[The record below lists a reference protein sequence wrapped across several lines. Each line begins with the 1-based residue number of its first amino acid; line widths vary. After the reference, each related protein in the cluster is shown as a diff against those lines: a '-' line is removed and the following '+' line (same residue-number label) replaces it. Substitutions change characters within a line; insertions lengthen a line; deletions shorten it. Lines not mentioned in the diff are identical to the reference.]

1 MKFYFILLTLL
12 HIARV
17 VLISLPAMVARPVPD
32 WFFLNHLADCVLFTL
47 CLIAS
52 YEHGFSRTV
61 LRSMNPGRWRLAGQ
75 ATLALGA
82 FQTFLYTLGEHIGAP
97 DLIPNPGILD
107 VVRLYLPYVL
117 FAIPAIVHSHEL
129 AKPHTP

>member
-1 MKFYFILLTLL
+1 MKFYFVLLTLL

-17 VLISLPAMVARPVPD
+17 LLVSVPTLVARPVPD
-32 WFFLNHLADCVLFTL
+32 LFTLNHLGDIALFTL
-47 CLIAS
+47 CLVAS

-61 LRSMNPGRWRLAGQ
+61 LKSMNPARWRMAGQ
-75 ATLALGA
+75 ATLALGV
-82 FQTFLYTLGEHIGAP
+82 FQVFLYTMGERIGAP

-107 VVRLYLPYVL
+107 VARLFLPYAL

-129 AKPHTP
+129 AKTSQS